1 MNESPALASRLQ
13 ELTDEDLAGLLTNR
27 FTEFRAV
34 NDFFDLADRM
44 LEPAWIDATLASLP
58 RPALALLASGQP
70 IPPGDPLLAS
80 PLSRLLLSEGDDG
93 VLQPFAAVSA
103 VIAGWP
109 ARGLPSASELA
120 DATEPPTRARDSDEA
135 DTDLIAAERA
145 YSATSGVAEL
155 VHELRLFPAREL
167 AKGGVAAPDAKRLV
181 LALGIEATG
190 IDPLLRLART
200 AGLIELSGMLWSA
213 TETALPWLLLPA
225 TKRWTTLATAWLEA
239 LSPDIGAVLSQ
250 RATEPWGDDA
260 VNHLAWLYPAGG
272 SGLAARVRE
281 ALVGAEFL
289 GISANGYPGA
299 AARALLEP
307 SADPIDEVAETLLPA
322 EDPHIYLQH
331 DLSIIAPG
339 PLTPH
344 VDVRLRRLAD
354 IEARGLASTYRI
366 SGASVTRALADGETA
381 ESILAFFGEVSLT
394 GVPQPV
400 QYLVTEA
407 SARFGLLRAGQTS
420 PENEPGTRSY
430 VRGDDPGML
439 STLAV
444 DHSLSSLGLQRT
456 GPNRLTSRLAF
467 ETLFWMITDARYP
480 IMAENQDGEPF
491 APVRAQPVAK
501 EAAPVI
507 DPVQALVVK
516 LRESSSDAMN
526 SPEAWIARQLE
537 VAVRSKTPVTVS
549 VAMPD
554 GRSAAYLVTPLSLA
568 SGRLRAIDERAGVE
582 RTLPVKSIT
591 AVGPAA

>member
-1 MNESPALASRLQ
+1 MSESPPLASRLQ
-13 ELTDEDLAGLLTNR
+13 DLTDEDLAALLSNR
-27 FTEFRAV
+27 LADLRAV
-34 NDFFDLADRM
+34 NNFFDLADRM
-44 LEPAWIDATLASLP
+44 LEPVWIEATLATLP
-58 RPALALLASGQP
+58 RASLALLSSGQP
-70 IPPGDPLLAS
+70 IPPGDATLERLAS
-80 PLSRLLLSEGDDG
+80 LLLLTETNGA
-93 VLQPFAAVSA
+93 LEPFSAVSA
-103 VIAGWP
+103 ILASWP
-109 ARGLPSASELA
+109 ARGLPSAAELRE
-120 DATEPPTRARDSDEA
+120 ATEPLPRPRDLHEA

-145 YSATSGVAEL
+145 YSATAGVAEL
-155 VHELRLFPAREL
+155 LHELRLLPAREL

-181 LALGIEATG
+181 LALGIDISG
-190 IDPLLRLART
+190 IDPLLRLARI
-200 AGLIELSGMLWSA
+200 AGLVELSGMLWST
-213 TETALPWLLLPA
+213 TEAALPWLLLPA
-225 TKRWTTLATAWLEA
+225 TKRWSLLTTSWLDS

-260 VNHLAWLYPAGG
+260 VDHLAWLYPAGG
-272 SGLAARVRE
+272 AQLAARVRE
-281 ALVGAEFL
+281 VLVGAEFL

-299 AARALLEP
+299 AARALLE
-307 SADPIDEVAETLLPA
+307 STAEPIEEVAEALLPA

-381 ESILAFFGEVSLT
+381 ASILAFFSEVSLT

-400 QYLVTEA
+400 EYLVTEA

-420 PENEPGTRSY
+420 PDNEPGTRSY
-430 VRGDDPGML
+430 VRGDDPSML

-467 ETLFWMITDARYP
+467 DTLFWMISDARYP
-480 IMAENQDGEPF
+480 IMAENEDGEPF
-491 APVRAQPVAK
+491 APVRAQPLPK
-501 EAAPVI
+501 EAAPVA
-507 DPVQALVVK
+507 DPVRTLVAR
-516 LRESSSDAMN
+516 LRESGSDAMN

-537 VAVRSKTPVTVS
+537 VAVRAKTPVTVS

-554 GRSAAYLVTPLSLA
+554 GRTAAYLVTPLSLA

>member
-13 ELTDEDLAGLLTNR
+13 ELNDEDLAGLLSTR
-27 FTEFRAV
+27 LSDLRAV
-34 NDFFDLADRM
+34 NDFFDLADRI
-44 LEPAWIDATLASLP
+44 LEPAWIEATLAGLP
-58 RPALALLASGQP
+58 RMTLARLASGQP
-70 IPPGDPLLAS
+70 ISPDDDALSKLAA
-80 PLSRLLLSEGDDG
+80 LLLLTEKGGS
-93 VLQPFAAVSA
+93 LRPFSAVSA
-103 VIAGWP
+103 MLAGWP
-109 ARGLPSASELA
+109 ARGLPTAAELA
-120 DATEPPTRARDSDEA
+120 DPSEPASRPRDLAEA
-135 DTDLIAAERA
+135 DTDLVAAERA
-145 YSATSGVAEL
+145 YAATAGVAEL
-155 VHELRLFPAREL
+155 LHELRLFPAREL

-181 LALGIEATG
+181 LALGIDVTG
-190 IDPLLRLART
+190 IDPLLRLARI
-200 AGLIELSGMLWSA
+200 AGLVGLSGMLWSA

-225 TKRWTTLATAWLEA
+225 TKRWSLLATAWFDS

-250 RATEPWGDDA
+250 RAAESWGDDA
-260 VNHLAWLYPAGG
+260 VHHLAWLYPGG
-272 SGLAARVRE
+272 GPLLASRVRE

-299 AARALLEP
+299 AARALLKPAAEP
-307 SADPIDEVAETLLPA
+307 IEEVAESLLPA

-381 ESILAFFGEVSLT
+381 ASILEFFSEVSLT

-400 QYLVTEA
+400 EYLVTEA

-420 PENEPGTRSY
+420 PDSEPGTRSY
-430 VRGDDPGML
+430 VRGEDPSML

-467 ETLFWMITDARYP
+467 DTLFWMITDARYP
-480 IMAENQDGEPF
+480 IMAENQEGEPF

-501 EAAPVI
+501 ETVPVA
-507 DPVQALVVK
+507 DPVRTLVTK
-516 LRESSSDAMN
+516 LRESGSDAMN

-537 VAVRSKTPVTVS
+537 VAVRAKTPVTVS

-554 GRSAAYLVTPLSLA
+554 GRTAVYLVTPLSMA

-582 RTLPVKSIT
+582 RTLPVRSIT
-591 AVGPAA
+591 EVGPPS